1 MCATLARGEPSGFIS
16 SSSSFTQSVA
26 DGRVFH
32 TEKTQQKKQQQQQK
46 KQQTIDPWK
55 LKQFYKNLHKNL
67 FREPSTQSGISLAR
81 TKQMNILQ
89 LVSYLAM
96 LVHFE
101 VTATHSMCW
110 LHRKCLI
117 L

>member
-32 TEKTQQKKQQQQQK
+32 TEKTQQKQNNNNNKK

-55 LKQFYKNLHKNL
+55 LK
-67 FREPSTQSGISLAR
+67 T
-81 TKQMNILQ
+81 ILQ
-89 LVSYLAM
+89 K
-96 LVHFE
+96 F
-101 VTATHSMCW
+101 T
-110 LHRKCLI
+110 
-117 L
+117 